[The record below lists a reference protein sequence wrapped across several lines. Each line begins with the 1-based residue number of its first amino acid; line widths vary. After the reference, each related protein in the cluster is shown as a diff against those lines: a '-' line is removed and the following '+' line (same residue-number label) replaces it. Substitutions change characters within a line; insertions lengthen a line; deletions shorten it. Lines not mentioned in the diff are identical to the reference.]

1 MLTKGDKI
9 LILIIVLL
17 SIFIFGLTS
26 IDLVGFDIKTAVI
39 KVDGNTYKEVNLS
52 KNMIGE
58 RIEVRTKY
66 GYNLL
71 EIGDG
76 DVRVIEASCPDKLDV
91 KQGSISRPGEIIVC
105 LPNRLTI
112 EIVGKKSDEEIDY
125 LLR

>member
-9 LILIIVLL
+9 LIIILVLL
-17 SIFIFGLTS
+17 SVFIFILTS
-26 IDLVGFDIKTAVI
+26 INLTGFNIKTALI
-39 KVDGNTYKEVNLS
+39 KVNGKTYKEINLTE
-52 KNMIGE
+52 NMRGKE
-58 RIEVRTKY
+58 IEIETEY

-76 DVRVIEASCPDKLDV
+76 DIKVVDASCPDKLDV
-91 KQGSISRPGEIIVC
+91 KQGSISKPGEIIVC

-112 EIVGKKSDEEIDY
+112 EIIGKNEEDEIDY